1 MSLTSSDISRIANL
15 SRLELEPAESTRML
29 LQINGFFDIVEEM
42 RAVNTTGIEPLAHPF
57 AVVAAVALR
66 LREDQVSEPNN
77 RETNQI
83 SAPAVDRG
91 LYLVPRVIE

>member
-29 LQINGFFDIVEEM
+29 SQINGFFDIVEEM

-66 LREDQVSEPNN
+66 LREDRVSEPNN